1 MINEDLKNK
10 IIDYLDGNLDKS
22 AEQEVEDI
30 LTSND
35 EANNFYNEMKRL
47 DISLNEFKTSQDY
60 LAFSK
65 QVDEAVDE
73 FIDDNLPRTSTQNTF
88 SFFNNIFTRNA
99 LGYSFTAL
107 FFLAI
112 GINFSDLNNETG
124 SQYSFDLDATL
135 FEKTELKTRSFAT
148 ELDTKDLLLSTLDE
162 MVLNNSSEGKLMYG
176 SESYLIFL
184 ESISIISNETK
195 CYEGRIFNNG
205 SNVSIIYCINKN
217 DSSLIFNN

>member
-30 LTSND
+30 LSSND
-35 EANNFYNEMKRL
+35 EANDFYNELKCL
-47 DISLNEFKTSQDY
+47 DITLNEFKTSQDY

-65 QVDEAVDE
+65 QADEAVDE
-73 FIDDNLPRTSTQNTF
+73 FIDNNLPSTSKQNTYPIF
-88 SFFNNIFTRNA
+88 KNIFTRNA
-99 LGYSFTAL
+99 IGYSFTAL

-112 GINFSDLNNETG
+112 GINFGDLYDDTG

-148 ELDTKDLLLSTLDE
+148 ELDTKDLLLSTIDE
-162 MVLNNSSEGKLMYG
+162 MVLNNSSEGKLIYG

-205 SNVSIIYCINKN
+205 SNVSIIYCANKN

>member
-30 LTSND
+30 LSSND
-35 EANNFYNEMKRL
+35 EANDFYNEMERL
-47 DISLNEFKTSQDY
+47 DITLNEFKTSQDY

-65 QVDEAVDE
+65 QADEVVDE
-73 FIDDNLPRTSTQNTF
+73 FIDNNLPRTSKQNTF
-88 SFFNNIFTRNA
+88 SFLNNIFTRNA
-99 LGYSFTAL
+99 LGYSLTAL

-112 GINFSDLNNETG
+112 GINFSDLNDDTR

-162 MVLNNSSEGKLMYG
+162 MVLNNSSEGKLIYG

-195 CYEGRIFNNG
+195 CYEGSIFNNG